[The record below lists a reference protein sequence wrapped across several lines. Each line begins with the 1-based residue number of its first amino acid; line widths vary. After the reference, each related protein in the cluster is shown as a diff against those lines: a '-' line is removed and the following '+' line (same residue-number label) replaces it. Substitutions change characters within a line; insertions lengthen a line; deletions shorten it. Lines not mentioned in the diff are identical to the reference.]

1 MKNSTKEVIQ
11 GKRTFSGG
19 KPLRRKTSRKR
30 RKESR
35 KERKKQEK
43 KEGKESIRGFNSTGM
58 IGN

>member
-1 MKNSTKEVIQ
+1 
-11 GKRTFSGG
+11 
-19 KPLRRKTSRKR
+19 LRRKTSRKR

-43 KEGKESIRGFNSTGM
+43 EEGKESIRGFNSTGM